1 MVLCKVIKTPV
12 VFYNKS
18 CFYRGELRKKKKE
31 NGKEKRRMSSEQQK
45 NNQGGG

>member
-18 CFYRGELRKKKKE
+18 CFYRGELRKKKEEK
-31 NGKEKRRMSSEQQK
+31 GKRKGEKKNEQRTTEK
-45 NNQGGG
+45 